1 MAIDANKK
9 ELDERYQSIL
19 DTIRQARRLLA
30 RAETALLEDESPYI
44 LLTKVIRRAQRA
56 RTDWHTV
63 RDQIDRAS

>member
-9 ELDERYQSIL
+9 ELDEKYHSIL

-30 RAETALLEDESPYI
+30 SAEIVLLDNESPYV
-44 LLTKVIRRAQRA
+44 LLTKVIRRANQA

-63 RDQIDRAS
+63 KSQEESTS

>member
-9 ELDERYQSIL
+9 ELDEKYRSVL

-30 RAETALLEDESPYI
+30 RAETALLEEESPYI
-44 LLTKVIRRAQRA
+44 LLTKAIRRTNQA

-63 RDQIDRAS
+63 REQVERAS

>member
-9 ELDERYQSIL
+9 ELDERYLSIL
-19 DTIRQARRLLA
+19 NTIKEARRLLKH
-30 RAETALLEDESPYI
+30 AETALLQDESPYI

-63 RDQIDRAS
+63 REQVDRTS